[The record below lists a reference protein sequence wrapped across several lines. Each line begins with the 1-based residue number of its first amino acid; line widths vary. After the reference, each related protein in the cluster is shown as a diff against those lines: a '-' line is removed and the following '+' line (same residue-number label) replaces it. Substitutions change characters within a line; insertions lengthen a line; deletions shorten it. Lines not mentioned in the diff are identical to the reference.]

1 MDTHFTPTGTVV
13 HLKGYGL
20 IKVFKIVAPDGDIDY
35 WATNDLVMN
44 HLLRLQW
51 AEYEWSIEEYHRSLK
66 QCCGVDKCFVRSAR
80 AQRNHIGFSIRAFLR
95 LEIHWFN
102 TGISWYESKL
112 SIVRDAVRS
121 YLAVPLFTLSP
132 TA

>member
-1 MDTHFTPTGTVV
+1 M
-13 HLKGYGL
+13 
-20 IKVFKIVAPDGDIDY
+20 
-35 WATNDLVMN
+35 
-44 HLLRLQW
+44 QW
-51 AEYEWSIEEYHRSLK
+51 AEYEWSIEKYHRGLK
-66 QCCGVDKCFVRSAR
+66 QCYGVGKCFARSAR
-80 AQRNHIGFSIRAFLR
+80 AQRNQWIWIRAFLR

-121 YLAVPLFTLSP
+121 YLAAPLFTLSP